1 MKQTA
6 KLSLLA
12 TSVAA
17 LLMGATSAQAREVR
31 VYNWSDY
38 IAEDTL
44 SNFTSETGISVIYDV
59 FDSNEVLEAA
69 LLSGRS
75 GYDLVVPSNHYIT
88 KQIKAGAF
96 AKLDHSKLPNMK
108 NLQPQLMKQLEEVG
122 ASSDYAVPYLWG
134 TNGYGYN
141 EERVLS
147 ILGEDAPVDS
157 WALMFD
163 PAVTARLAAGG
174 CGISMLDSGD
184 EMLPAALAY
193 LGMNPNSNDA
203 KDLEKAAEV
212 ISSVRNHITYF
223 HSSRYISDLANGE
236 ICVAAGYSG
245 DIFQAAD
252 RAVEAENGNTIIYTI
267 PKEGAALWFDMMAIP
282 ADAPNKENAH
292 TLINHLL
299 QPQVIAD
306 ITNYVMYANPN
317 KAADT
322 LVDEEILNDPAIYPT
337 EAVLEKLYIAKERPL
352 NTQRVITRTWNRIK
366 SGR

>member
-1 MKQTA
+1 ML
-6 KLSLLA
+6 KLCKPQALAAAVAMSLGA
-12 TSVAA
+12 SSVF
-17 LLMGATSAQAREVR
+17 SAEEVR

-44 SNFTSETGISVIYDV
+44 AKFTEETGIKVVYDV
-59 FDSNEVLEAA
+59 YDSNEVLEAA

-193 LGMNPNSNDA
+193 L
-203 KDLEKAAEV
+203 
-212 ISSVRNHITYF
+212 
-223 HSSRYISDLANGE
+223 
-236 ICVAAGYSG
+236 
-245 DIFQAAD
+245 
-252 RAVEAENGNTIIYTI
+252 
-267 PKEGAALWFDMMAIP
+267 
-282 ADAPNKENAH
+282 
-292 TLINHLL
+292 
-299 QPQVIAD
+299 
-306 ITNYVMYANPN
+306 
-317 KAADT
+317 
-322 LVDEEILNDPAIYPT
+322 
-337 EAVLEKLYIAKERPL
+337 
-352 NTQRVITRTWNRIK
+352 
-366 SGR
+366 